1 MSSIPRSCSIRL
13 LSGIVS
19 VVVALAGLAGVSGVA
34 SAQTDTGAAQGDRLV
49 ADAIWRTTIL
59 DLRLRH
65 EPMARDYRLAGLM
78 LDRAQHWAPSDST
91 LARERVEAWY
101 QAGDLD
107 RVIEVCKHML
117 RLDPGDTVAQ
127 LRLITTQI
135 GRQQTVNDRL
145 DVYARFLGP
154 AGATLD
160 PSVRS
165 RLALDAALLYRERG
179 DIVGFIEHL
188 SMATGLDSTNKEAA
202 ALAESFYAS
211 KRTDPVGRLEM
222 LCNLLY
228 ADPLDP
234 SVHQSIALLLG
245 RVGAYAEA
253 RRFYISAVAILYASG
268 QSPPT
273 SVGVDQLVLRWQ
285 SEGPASVVKELNT
298 AILSQRDVSR
308 RTIEQLNAQGIPS
321 TGVTPPNELRLPIAL
336 EQVRLLAAD
345 AAGDVE
351 TRTSSAKDL
360 AASVEK
366 LVATVSAQ
374 GSAGLIGLDLA
385 MDTAAVGISEFL
397 VVTAI
402 SDEQNEQVRQ
412 SMRAFLA
419 RPDVDTVY
427 REQLT
432 PWVDLR
438 ADQVEAAKSKF
449 QALGT
454 DSSTL
459 QLGLA
464 MCEELL
470 GNHDL
475 AKQMLTEIAGAGRV
489 TLLGAWARSR
499 IMGPEF
505 TWGDEESTEA
515 EQCRTIAASVP
526 RWVDEMIVEPRSFMS
541 LTARAES
548 TGGRNTV
555 RLTLR
560 NLSPLPLAV
569 GSDRPINSRFLISP
583 KIEVG
588 IQSSNLDALPEVVV
602 AERRLRLLQG
612 EAVEID
618 VWPDLGYAGWLAETE
633 SLQTKRVRWGVLQ
646 GFQSGMEVT
655 YMPGV
660 LCLATQT
667 GQVVL
672 PPVASDQTREQL
684 LEWFGS
690 VGGEAGADTQD
701 VHRAMMRLRAAAILP
716 AERGGSDAETVKA
729 LATALAERYAALSTP
744 SRIVLIS
751 GAPHTSQHPSMEA
764 LDRAIAGE
772 KDPQALA
779 LAMLARATSD
789 ASELVVS
796 ARASGDAGLIA
807 IADLL
812 SERFAERDPT
822 YGAVGPGLRPLAG
835 PALDAFRPMGAPSPS
850 SGRP

>member
-1 MSSIPRSCSIRL
+1 MVIALAVP
-13 LSGIVS
+13 GGVG
-19 VVVALAGLAGVSGVA
+19 VVANAQTDPGLAG
-34 SAQTDTGAAQGDRLV
+34 GDRLV

-65 EPMARDYRLAGLM
+65 EPIARDYRLAGLM
-78 LDRAQHWAPSDST
+78 LDRAQEWAPTDST

-101 QAGDLD
+101 QAGD
-107 RVIEVCKHML
+107 VQKVAEVCKHML

-135 GRQQTVNDRL
+135 GRQQTVGERL
-145 DVYARFLGP
+145 EIYARFLGP
-154 AGATLD
+154 AGAGLD

-165 RLALDAALLYRERG
+165 RLALDAALLFRERG

-211 KRTDPVGRLEM
+211 KQTDPAGRLEM
-222 LCNLLY
+222 LCNLLF

-253 RRFYISAVAILYASG
+253 RRFYFSTVAILYASG

-273 SVGVDQLVLRWQ
+273 SIGVDQLVLRWQ

-298 AILSQRDVSR
+298 AILSQRDVAR

-321 TGVTPPNELRLPIAL
+321 TGVTPPGELRLPIPL

-351 TRTSSAKDL
+351 TRTASATDL

-366 LVATVSAQ
+366 MVSTVSAQ
-374 GSAGLIGLDLA
+374 GSAGLIGLDIA

-397 VVTAI
+397 MVTAI
-402 SDEQNEQVRQ
+402 SNEQNEQVLA

-419 RPDVDTVY
+419 RSDVDALY

-438 ADQVEAAKSKF
+438 SDQVEAAKSKF
-449 QALGT
+449 LALGT

-464 MCEELL
+464 MCEEAL
-470 GNHDL
+470 GNHDIAKRML
-475 AKQMLTEIAGAGRV
+475 AEIAAGSRT

-499 IMGPEF
+499 VMGPEF
-505 TWGDEESTEA
+505 AWGDEKSAEA
-515 EQCRTIAASVP
+515 EQCRMIAASVP
-526 RWVDEMIVEPRSFMS
+526 RWVDEMVIEPRSFMS
-541 LTARAES
+541 LTAQAES
-548 TGGRNTV
+548 TGGRNTI

-560 NLSPLPLAV
+560 SLSPLPLAV

-588 IQSSNLDALPEVVV
+588 IQPTNLEALPEVVV

-612 EAVEID
+612 EAIEIEL
-618 VWPDLGYAGWLAETE
+618 WPDVGYAGWLAETK
-633 SLQTKRVRWGVLQ
+633 SLQAKRVRWGVLQ
-646 GFQSGMEVT
+646 GFQSGMDVT

-667 GQVVL
+667 GQVVTA
-672 PPVASDQTREQL
+672 PVASDQTREQL
-684 LEWFGS
+684 LAWFES
-690 VGGEAGADTQD
+690 VGGESGADTLD
-701 VHRAMMRLRAAAILP
+701 VHRAMMRLRAAAILS
-716 AERGGSDAETVKA
+716 AESGGSDAETVKA
-729 LATALAERYAALSTP
+729 MATALAARYPALSVA
-744 SRIVLIS
+744 SRMVLIA
-751 GAPHTSQHPSMEA
+751 GAPHASQHASMEA
-764 LDRAIAGE
+764 LDRAILGE
-772 KDPQALA
+772 KDPHALA
-779 LAMLARATSD
+779 LAMLSRATSD
-789 ASELVVS
+789 ASELLVS

-812 SERFAERDPT
+812 SERFAEGDPT

-835 PALDAFRPMGAPSPS
+835 PALDAFRPLGAPSPS
-850 SGRP
+850 LEGP